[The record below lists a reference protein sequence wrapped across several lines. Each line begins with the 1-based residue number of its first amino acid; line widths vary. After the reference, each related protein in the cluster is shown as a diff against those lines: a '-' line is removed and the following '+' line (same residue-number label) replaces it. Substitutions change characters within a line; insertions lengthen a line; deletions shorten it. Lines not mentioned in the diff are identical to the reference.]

1 MATQHDRAAIA
12 AQLSLLEQELK
23 ELELWGGA
31 ERRPSAEEL
40 ASSLPFAMDTLEFHQ
55 WLEYILIE
63 RLHTQLEKVALQFNH
78 DDGFAGGGVPLERG
92 NRARENPDMATP
104 QRLFTARRQN
114 QHRFFQDQY
123 LSWFI

>member
-63 RLHTQLEKVALQFNH
+63 RLRTQLATALPLPTAMMVH
-78 DDGFAGGGVPLERG
+78 SFAQEAYRGQWGKYRRLIALLRELDELITLEQ
-92 NRARENPDMATP
+92 A
-104 QRLFTARRQN
+104 
-114 QHRFFQDQY
+114 
-123 LSWFI
+123 